1 MSPPTEP
8 AQVSAPQALKQRRTT
23 LLVARFLRH
32 LQLVRNASEHTVRA
46 YRSDLTEFAAFLAE
60 RGLGLEEVDRLA
72 LRGFLARLRERDL
85 SRRTLA
91 RKVAALRSLYRFL
104 VSEGLVSHNPTLTLR
119 SPRLPR
125 HLPTV
130 LDETQTAHLVE
141 GPMASTVEGW
151 WRSPWLRCRNRTIL
165 EVLYSTGMRAAELAA
180 LNVSD
185 LDLLSEV
192 ALARGKGKVER
203 LVPLGSYA
211 CAALAEYLAL
221 RGERASPQE
230 AAVFINGKGTRLTTR
245 TVRRVVRD
253 VARRLGLPASVTPHT
268 LRHSFATH
276 LLDRGADLR
285 SVQEL
290 LGHKNLSTTQLYT
303 HLTTKRL
310 RQAYDRT
317 HPRA

>member
-1 MSPPTEP
+1 MPPPTEP

-72 LRGFLARLRERDL
+72 LRGFLARLREREL

-104 VSEGLVSHNPTLTLR
+104 VSADLVSHNPTLTLR

-125 HLPTV
+125 HLPAV

-141 GPMASTVEGW
+141 GPMSSTVEGW

-192 ALARGKGKVER
+192 TLARGKGKVER

>member
-1 MSPPTEP
+1 
-8 AQVSAPQALKQRRTT
+8 
-23 LLVARFLRH
+23 
-32 LQLVRNASEHTVRA
+32 
-46 YRSDLTEFAAFLAE
+46 
-60 RGLGLEEVDRLA
+60 
-72 LRGFLARLRERDL
+72 
-85 SRRTLA
+85 
-91 RKVAALRSLYRFL
+91 
-104 VSEGLVSHNPTLTLR
+104 
-119 SPRLPR
+119 
-125 HLPTV
+125 
-130 LDETQTAHLVE
+130 
-141 GPMASTVEGW
+141 
-151 WRSPWLRCRNRTIL
+151 
-165 EVLYSTGMRAAELAA
+165 MRAAELAA

-221 RGERASPQE
+221 RGERASAQE
-230 AAVFINGKGTRLTTR
+230 AAVFINGKGARLTTR

-253 VARRLGLPASVTPHT
+253 AARRLGLPASVTPHT

-310 RQAYDRT
+310 RQAYDRA

>member
-8 AQVSAPQALKQRRTT
+8 AQVSASQALKQRRTT

-32 LQLVRNASEHTVRA
+32 LQLGRNASEHTVRA

-125 HLPTV
+125 YLPTV

-141 GPMASTVEGW
+141 GPMPSTVEGW

-221 RGERASPQE
+221 RGERASAQE

>member
-1 MSPPTEP
+1 MPPPTEP
-8 AQVSAPQALKQRRTT
+8 AQVSASQALKQRRTT

-32 LQLVRNASEHTVRA
+32 LQLGRNASEHTVRA

-125 HLPTV
+125 HLPAV
-130 LDETQTAHLVE
+130 LDETQAERLLD
-141 GPMASTVEGW
+141 GW
-151 WRSPWLRCRNRTIL
+151 GRTPWLRARNRTIL

-211 CAALAEYLAL
+211 CAALTEYLSL
-221 RGERASPQE
+221 RAERASLQE

-310 RQAYDRT
+310 RQAYDRA